1 MNGVKKYSI
10 PALDRAIDIIELM
23 ASSPGPLSFSDI
35 HAALHIP
42 RASLVRILHTL
53 RDRGFID
60 KVEDSG
66 YYRLGMKLLYLGHR
80 LKEKI
85 RLRSVAWPSMQ
96 RLSEMFQETV
106 ELSTL
111 DKDQLIL
118 IEQIEGS
125 RGMRFFSRVGGAYPY
140 FHAVAPGK
148 IYLAHMDPQK
158 RKKVL
163 KKMGMPAI
171 TEHTITNLDKLEGEV
186 ERVLANGYAVERQEL
201 RKGVVRIASPIYDHE
216 HKLTGC
222 LGVAI
227 PIFNF
232 EDRTIDQMG
241 KEIKNI
247 AGIVSKELGDIKE

>member
-1 MNGVKKYSI
+1 MDDAKKYSI

-23 ASSPGPLSFSDI
+23 ASSPGPISFSNI
-35 HAALHIP
+35 HSALRIP

-53 RDRGFID
+53 RDRGIID

-85 RLRSVAWPSMQ
+85 RLRSVAWPYMQ

-118 IEQIEGS
+118 IEQIEGN
-125 RGMRFFSRVGGAYPY
+125 RGMRLFSRIGGAYPY

-148 IYLAHMDPQK
+148 IYLAHMESEK
-158 RKKVL
+158 RSKVL

-171 TEHTITNLDKLEGEV
+171 TEYTITDLKKLDREV
-186 ERVLANGYAVERQEL
+186 KTVLVNGYAVEKQEL
-201 RKGVVRIASPIYDHE
+201 RIGVVRVAAPIYDHE
-216 HKLTGC
+216 HQLTGC
-222 LGVAI
+222 LGVAV

-247 AGIVSKELGDIKE
+247 SQLVSKELGDVKE